1 MTLIYNFDFFICMF
15 VGRLMNVGYN
25 VSTPLMLGKAYAAI
39 QVVRSYIICM
49 TAVFDRGM
57 DYADL

>member
-1 MTLIYNFDFFICMF
+1 MF